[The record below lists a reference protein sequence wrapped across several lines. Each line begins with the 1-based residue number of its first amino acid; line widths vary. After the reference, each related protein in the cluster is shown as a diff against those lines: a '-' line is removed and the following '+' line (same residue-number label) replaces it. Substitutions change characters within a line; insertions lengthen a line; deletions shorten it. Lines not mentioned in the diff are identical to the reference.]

1 LWGLLNCQG
10 PGRRVSIVSIMGK
23 RNLIKKFFKG
33 SKKEAGFKWK
43 AKINNTLHAG
53 WAFVGPTQ
61 VPLPAPHI
69 GRDLQRLGIFTP
81 SYGTLTSLT
90 DGELR
95 ST

>member
-1 LWGLLNCQG
+1 VGQG
-10 PGRRVSIVSIMGK
+10 QGRRVSIVSLMGK
-23 RNLIKKFFKG
+23 RKSIKKSFKG
-33 SKKEAGFKWK
+33 SKKEVGFKSK

-69 GRDLQRLGIFTP
+69 GMELQRFGIFTP
-81 SYGTLTSLT
+81 SYGTLISLT
-90 DGELR
+90 GEELR